1 VAQSCSSLL
10 RYAQDKVRD
19 SHTLAEMDG
28 SEVDAEKIV
37 GATLRQLV
45 VAGRSVEE
53 SRRAHARNAR
63 PDSDVVTLNAALL
76 ERVMAV
82 HIAGVAGHIAGA
94 LQEVIIP
101 AAYGRGEGNR
111 PAVVVVLS
119 DAIYHEFAAAWD
131 HPRTLYQILSGHHST
146 PPSMLQQLID
156 VRPDKHF
163 PLPQSFLHTKLMS
176 RCGAGRDRALHHLHR
191 GLSCPSQTVRSLL
204 SQRGGRQLCRTG
216 MFDSIACFAL

>member
-163 PLPQSFLHTKLMS
+163 P
-176 RCGAGRDRALHHLHR
+176 
-191 GLSCPSQTVRSLL
+191 PSPVIS
-204 SQRGGRQLCRTG
+204 SY
-216 MFDSIACFAL
+216 